1 MVYNDYELLYLIEDN
16 DEIAYKIMLEKYKP
30 VIINKAKKYYAY
42 LKSNNYSAIL
52 LEDFIIKGYECFH
65 SSIKLFDVNRGY
77 LFYSFFSTCLDSCY
91 KNYMRQ
97 FLAKKNQPLLHYQE
111 LDFEI
116 QDVKQADPYEY
127 VDTVYLEENIKD
139 YFYSIDIIDR
149 AILELRLNDF
159 RYQEITKL
167 LGVSSSKISRVVK
180 EFKNY
185 LYKKGLTEVI

>member
-1 MVYNDYELLYLIEDN
+1 
-16 DEIAYKIMLEKYKP
+16 
-30 VIINKAKKYYAY
+30 
-42 LKSNNYSAIL
+42 
-52 LEDFIIKGYECFH
+52 
-65 SSIKLFDVNRGY
+65 
-77 LFYSFFSTCLDSCY
+77 
-91 KNYMRQ
+91 MRQ

-139 YFYSIDIIDR
+139 YFYSIVIIHR

-185 LYKKGLTEVI
+185 LYKKGLT